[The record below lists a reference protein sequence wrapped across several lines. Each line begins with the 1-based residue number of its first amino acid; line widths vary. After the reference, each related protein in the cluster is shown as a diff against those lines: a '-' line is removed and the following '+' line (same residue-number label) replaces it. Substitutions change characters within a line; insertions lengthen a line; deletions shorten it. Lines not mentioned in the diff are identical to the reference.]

1 MTIDALWNLL
11 LTARQQ
17 AGLARALYGGFEK
30 VAIYAQ
36 KQRADYRYYE
46 IKNHRAAAIIFRDHC
61 HISICGSNDAT
72 DWIQNAS
79 TGRGSIGSLVAHRGY
94 IEAAD
99 SIRREFFRSDLMT
112 VIEGRD
118 LPIVIGGHSAG
129 GAIAQLLSVEPR
141 LVPREVITFGSP
153 KVWERSS
160 AATYYAYPWEKYR
173 FVTDGDI
180 VPYLPLSVGAYVLGR
195 PLYTQATSAIRLS
208 RDGKLSV
215 DELGVIRRAIAGVC
229 KSWHLGSAA
238 LTWVVGRRISD
249 SHSIDR
255 YCESIDAGLYN
266 VSN

>member
-1 MTIDALWNLL
+1 VTSDALQSLL
-11 LTARQQ
+11 WTARQQ
-17 AGLARALYGGFEK
+17 AGLARALYGGRDA
-30 VAIYAQ
+30 VMMYAANQ
-36 KQRADYRYYE
+36 KARYRYFE
-46 IKNHRAAAIIFRDHC
+46 IANNRAAALVFADHA
-61 HISICGSNDAT
+61 HISICGSNDAK
-72 DWIQNAS
+72 DWLQNAT

-99 SIRREFFRSDLMT
+99 WIRREFFRSDLIT
-112 VIEGRD
+112 IIEQHD
-118 LPIVIGGHSAG
+118 IPIILGGHSAG

-160 AATYYAYPWEKYR
+160 AATYYAYPWEVYR

-180 VPYLPLSVGAYVLGR
+180 VPYLPFSAGAYLLGR

-208 RDGKLSV
+208 KDGKLSV
-215 DELGVIRRAIAGVC
+215 DELGVFRRAIAGL
-229 KSWHLGSAA
+229 KQLSHLGSAA
-238 LTWVVGRRISD
+238 LTFFVGRRVSD

-255 YCESIDAGLYN
+255 YCEAIDAGLYN

>member
-1 MTIDALWNLL
+1 MTTDALRNLL

-17 AGLARALYGGFEK
+17 AGLAKALYGGRGA
-30 VAIYAQ
+30 VQDYAVEQ
-36 KQRADYRYYE
+36 KARYRYFE
-46 IKNHRAAAIIFRDHC
+46 IANNRAAALVFADHC
-61 HISICGSNDAT
+61 HISVCGSNDAT
-72 DWIQNAS
+72 DWVQNAK

-99 SIRREFFRSDLMT
+99 WIRREMFRSDLMT
-112 VIEGRD
+112 IIEGHD
-118 LPIVIGGHSAG
+118 LPIVLGGHSAG

-153 KVWERSS
+153 KVWERGS
-160 AATYYAYPWEKYR
+160 AATYYAYPWEVYR
-173 FVTDGDI
+173 FVNDGDI
-180 VPYLPLSVGAYVLGR
+180 VPYLPFSVGAYVLGR

-215 DELGVIRRAIAGVC
+215 DELGVFRRAIAGL
-229 KSWHLGSAA
+229 KQFSHLGSAA
-238 LTWVVGRRISD
+238 LTWFVGRRVSD